1 MRESHADQWQPSPPE
16 EALRSVVSLQ
26 EKLRRGEIGGQALG
40 LIQLVAAQGGSA
52 STGHGPRAHAR
63 GSDQN
68 PWERN

>member
-1 MRESHADQWQPSPPE
+1 MRESHADQWQSGPPE
-16 EALRSVVSLQ
+16 EATASAANLQ

-40 LIQLVAAQGGSA
+40 LIQLVAAHGGSA